1 MSYLSTSSTSH
12 FFYLLLSNLLSLF
25 CNLDSGF
32 LTLLHSRLS
41 QFQFAASVSQ
51 CRCTYFFRLPS
62 HWEVSLPNSQCC
74 VGTPCSASPP
84 AQAHNNSAYLIFN
97 FFSTH
102 PTSLSPTPSLSTPS
116 PSSLQFDVGPV
127 NSTP

>member
-1 MSYLSTSSTSH
+1 MSYLSTSTTSH

-25 CNLDSGF
+25 CNLASGF
-32 LTLLHSRLS
+32 LTLLQSLLS

-51 CRCTYFFRLPS
+51 CRCTSFFMLPS
-62 HWEVSLPNSQCC
+62 QWEVSLPNSQCY

-84 AQAHNNSAYLIFN
+84 AEAHNNSAHLIFN

-102 PTSLSPTPSLSTPS
+102 PSSLSPTLSLSTPS
-116 PSSLQFDVGPV
+116 PSSLQLDVGPV
-127 NSTP
+127 YSPP